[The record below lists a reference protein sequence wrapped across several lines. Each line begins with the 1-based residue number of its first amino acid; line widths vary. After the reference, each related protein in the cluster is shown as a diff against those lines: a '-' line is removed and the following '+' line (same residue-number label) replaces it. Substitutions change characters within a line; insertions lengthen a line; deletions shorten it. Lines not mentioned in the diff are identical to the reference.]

1 MGRLRRRAVIL
12 GHENVA
18 IALDRYSHV
27 VTALHQDTVEAETAE
42 LITPAWFGLSWRFYH
57 RQHDRVDVV
66 GFDAVA
72 GGMAERLIAAVL
84 KTAEAATLPGVR
96 IPLPPPR

>member
-1 MGRLRRRAVIL
+1 MGSLRRRAVIL
-12 GHENVA
+12 GHETVA

-27 VTALHQDTVEAETAE
+27 VTAIHQDTLGAATPE
-42 LITPAWFGLSWRFYH
+42 LITPTWFGLSWRLFQ
-57 RQHDRVDVV
+57 RQHDRLDVV
-66 GFDAVA
+66 EFDAVA

-96 IPLPPPR
+96 IPLPPPC